1 MNKKIIL
8 FLKGVV
14 DIVPL
19 LIPVIP
25 FGIILGAIGVEL
37 GFSPLE
43 TFATSLI
50 IFGGASQIVFLQ
62 IISGGASLLITI
74 TSTFVVNSR
83 HLLYGASFSEY
94 LKNLSLG
101 WKILLSYFL
110 TDQAF
115 AVSNIYFEKNKDKK
129 LKHYYLLG
137 SGFFLWFI
145 WQIATLIGIFLG
157 SIVPE
162 KLGLAYAV
170 PLTFIALLVN
180 YFRKIDHLIIILIS
194 GCLSIL
200 LFNAPLKSYI
210 ILSSLI
216 SLSLAFLIISLKK
229 KEDKK

>member
-1 MNKKIIL
+1 MSKSKL
-8 FLKGVV
+8 FFKGVV
-14 DIVPL
+14 DILPL
-19 LIPVIP
+19 LIPVVP

-43 TFATSLI
+43 TFATSFI
-50 IFGGASQIVFLQ
+50 IFGGASQILFLQ
-62 IISGGASLLITI
+62 LLSGGASSLITI

-101 WKILLSYFL
+101 WKILLSYLL
-110 TDQAF
+110 TDEAF
-115 AVSNIYFEKNKDKK
+115 AVSNIYFEKNKDNK
-129 LKHYYLLG
+129 LKHYYFLG
-137 SGFFLWFI
+137 SGFSLWFI
-145 WQIATLIGIFLG
+145 WQISTLIGIFLG
-157 SIVPE
+157 SFVPD
-162 KLGLAYAV
+162 KLGLAYAI

-200 LFNAPLKSYI
+200 LFNAPFKSYI

-229 KEDKK
+229 EDKK